1 MVWVKVIVSPAAA
14 VLMAV
19 VSCELLA
26 TLKLVALAG
35 IAIPAATNVPNANR
49 EVDVNKPLRSRANL
63 QCEPE
68 IRNALISHLKKNGLQ
83 LARVNDP
90 ARLSSDFAVT
100 DVTIIRFEEIDPEG
114 FEYN

>member
-1 MVWVKVIVSPAAA
+1 
-14 VLMAV
+14 
-19 VSCELLA
+19 
-26 TLKLVALAG
+26 
-35 IAIPAATNVPNANR
+35 
-49 EVDVNKPLRSRANL
+49 L